1 MVSMRLNPNRT
12 MGRSTAAFALVA
24 LLAVGCG
31 DSNNSAGKEAFRNLP
46 HYPGA
51 VASESLEQ
59 STMLGVLSGELVQM
73 TTSDGFDEVLD
84 FYTAALAQ
92 QDVEVLNHSS
102 DLGRQTA
109 ISIREDTSVVS
120 VAIQE
125 FASEGELNITLMR
138 VGS

>member
-1 MVSMRLNPNRT
+1 MISVRLSPNRT
-12 MGRSTAAFALVA
+12 TGRFTAAYALVA
-24 LLAVGCG
+24 LLVVGCG
-31 DSNNSAGKEAFRNLP
+31 GSSPGKEAFQNLP

-51 VASESLEQ
+51 VATESLEQ

-73 TTSDGFDEVLD
+73 TTSDGFDEVVD
-84 FYTAALAQ
+84 FYTTALAR

-125 FASEGELNITLMR
+125 FASEGEVNITLMR
-138 VGS
+138 VGR